1 MRCISFVA
9 VVLFCF
15 VTSGA
20 RNLAAEPVTSAGSE
34 ELPEASA
41 SVMDPQLLAANH
53 YFYVEFP
60 RRLQAIENETQ
71 RAEAELALVAR
82 RVNSFRPF
90 TSFHQ
95 YAVTYFTDQQWQL
108 ALLAA
113 EQRLQCLH
121 ADRAELW
128 RQRQALAMM
137 YLLPA
142 NR

>member
-1 MRCISFVA
+1 MRPFSIMAIASV
-9 VVLFCF
+9 CF
-15 VTSGA
+15 ATAGA
-20 RNLAAEPVTSAGSE
+20 RISAEPVTSAGPDI
-34 ELPEASA
+34 LPAA
-41 SVMDPQLLAANH
+41 NAPAMDPQSLAANH

-71 RAEAELALVAR
+71 LAEAELALIAR

-90 TSFHQ
+90 RSFHQ

-113 EQRLQCLH
+113 EQRLQCLE

-128 RQRQALAMM
+128 RQRQAVAMM
-137 YLLPA
+137 YLLPT